1 MNASEYIPTP
11 DNWHWPPSQSIR
23 SARVKGNAVIVQ
35 WDNDNVSK
43 LHPLWLRD
51 NCCCALCLHHVS
63 RENLS
68 DLRDI
73 P

>member
-11 DNWHWPPSQSIR
+11 DNWHWPSSQSIR

-43 LHPLWLRD
+43 LLHARSQID
-51 NCCCALCLHHVS
+51 NS
-63 RENLS
+63 G
-68 DLRDI
+68 
-73 P
+73 